1 MLASQI
7 DKERRENR
15 NINTELTLKLLE
27 IQKEIKEITDER
39 DLYKKKLVE
48 ATNKYNKL
56 VDKIV
61 NKKLNDEVQIKGSKS
76 SKKYRTN
83 KYIREIK
90 DTLESNKYYD
100 TYGFEY
106 LDGIGIQNIRD
117 IIYEALS
124 EPLIENEEE

>member
-15 NINTELTLKLLE
+15 NINTELTLKLIE
-27 IQKEIKEITDER
+27 IQTEVKKITDER
-39 DLYKKKLVE
+39 DLYKKKLAE
-48 ATNKYNKL
+48 ATNKYNEL
-56 VDKIV
+56 V
-61 NKKLNDEVQIKGSKS
+61 NKKIDDKMQIKGSKS
-76 SKKYRTN
+76 SKNYRTN

-90 DTLESNKYYD
+90 DALESNKYYD
-100 TYGFEY
+100 TYGYEY

-124 EPLIENEEE
+124 EPLIEKEEE

>member
-15 NINTELTLKLLE
+15 NINTELTLKLIE
-27 IQKEIKEITDER
+27 IQTEVKKITDER

-48 ATNKYNKL
+48 ATNKYNEL
-56 VDKIV
+56 V
-61 NKKLNDEVQIKGSKS
+61 NKKIDDKVQIKGSKS
-76 SKKYRTN
+76 SKNYRTN

-90 DTLESNKYYD
+90 DALESNKYYD

-124 EPLIENEEE
+124 EPLIEKEEE

>member
-7 DKERRENR
+7 DKELRENR
-15 NINTELTLKLLE
+15 NINTELTLKLIE
-27 IQKEIKEITDER
+27 IQTEVKKITDER

-48 ATNKYNKL
+48 ATNKYNDL
-56 VDKIV
+56 V
-61 NKKLNDEVQIKGSKS
+61 NKKIDDKTQIKGSKS
-76 SKKYRTN
+76 SKNYRTN

-90 DTLESNKYYD
+90 DALESSKYYD

-124 EPLIENEEE
+124 EPLIEKDEE

>member
-15 NINTELTLKLLE
+15 NINTELTLKLIE
-27 IQKEIKEITDER
+27 IQTEVKKITDER
-39 DLYKKKLVE
+39 DLYKKKLAE
-48 ATNKYNKL
+48 ATNKYNEL
-56 VDKIV
+56 V
-61 NKKLNDEVQIKGSKS
+61 NKKIDDKMQIKGNKS
-76 SKKYRTN
+76 SKNYRTN

-90 DTLESNKYYD
+90 DALESNKYYD

-124 EPLIENEEE
+124 EPLIEKEEE

>member
-15 NINTELTLKLLE
+15 NINTELTLKLIE
-27 IQKEIKEITDER
+27 IQTEVKKITDER
-39 DLYKKKLVE
+39 DLYKKKLAE
-48 ATNKYNKL
+48 ATDKYNKL
-56 VDKIV
+56 VDKII
-61 NKKLNDEVQIKGSKS
+61 NKKLDDKMQIKASKS
-76 SKKYRTN
+76 SKNYRTN

-90 DTLESNKYYD
+90 DALESNKYYD

-124 EPLIENEEE
+124 EPLIEKEEE

>member
-15 NINTELTLKLLE
+15 NINTELTLKLIE
-27 IQKEIKEITDER
+27 IQTEVKKITDER
-39 DLYKKKLVE
+39 DLYKKKLAE
-48 ATNKYNKL
+48 ATNRYNEL
-56 VDKIV
+56 V
-61 NKKLNDEVQIKGSKS
+61 NKKIDDKMQIKGSKS
-76 SKKYRTN
+76 SKNYRTN

-90 DTLESNKYYD
+90 DALESNKYYD

-124 EPLIENEEE
+124 EPLIEKEEE